1 MLKRTV
7 VGLILVPLL
16 LLIVLAFPKFLVAL
30 IAGVVCAIAAYE
42 LLSTTKL
49 VRNPRMLLYT
59 MIAAF
64 FVSLWSYF
72 GCPAAAGIL
81 GLLIFYAVLFSE
93 LMLSDKKIPYSRL
106 AMCMTGGLV
115 IPCMFTSL
123 IRIFVMEEGRAYILI
138 PFVLAV
144 MADVGAYFVGS
155 FFGKHKLC
163 PNISPKKTVE
173 GLAGGIASSILGMLI
188 YSLILQL
195 GFGFEVNYLLVFL
208 YGIVGA
214 LASVFGDLTFSVVK
228 RQTGIKDYGNIFPGH
243 GGILDRCDSII
254 VVAPLVEA
262 LLLLIPVVT
271 N

>member
-7 VGLILVPLL
+7 VGLILVPIL
-16 LLIVLAFPKFLVAL
+16 LLIVLVFPKFLVAL
-30 IAGVVCAIAAYE
+30 IAGAFCSLAAYE
-42 LLSTTKL
+42 LLWPTKL

-59 MIAAF
+59 MVAAF

-72 GCPAAAGIL
+72 GCPIAAGVL
-81 GLLIFYAVLFSE
+81 GLVIFYAVLFSE
-93 LMLSDKKIPYSRL
+93 LMISERTIPFSRL
-106 AMCMTGGLV
+106 AMCMTAGLAV
-115 IPCMFTSL
+115 PGMLTSL
-123 IRIFVMEEGRAYILI
+123 IRILVLEEGRAYILI
-138 PFVLAV
+138 PFIIACLS
-144 MADVGAYFVGS
+144 DIGAYFVGS

-173 GLAGGIASSILGMLI
+173 GLAGGVAASILGLLI
-188 YSLILQL
+188 YCLILQL
-195 GFGFEVNYLLVFL
+195 GFDFKVNYFLVFL
-208 YGIVGA
+208 YGVVGS
-214 LASVFGDLTFSVVK
+214 LAGVFGDLTFSVVK

-243 GGILDRCDSII
+243 GGVLDRFDSVI